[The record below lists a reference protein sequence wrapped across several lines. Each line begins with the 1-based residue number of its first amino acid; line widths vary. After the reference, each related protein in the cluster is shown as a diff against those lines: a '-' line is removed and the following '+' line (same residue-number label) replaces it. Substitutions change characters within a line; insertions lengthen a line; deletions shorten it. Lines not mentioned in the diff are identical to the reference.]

1 MDMILIILCICL
13 LILFLFTVG
22 KLIITKK
29 QIRNF
34 TKQTKTLKNSDYKKP
49 ITLESF
55 DEDIVELANALND
68 HINLQKDIYEKYLE
82 NERKLKKIIS
92 GISHDFRTP
101 LTAAN
106 GYLQMIEK
114 SKQLSGVEYEYLKI
128 AIQKTNYLKTLSDDF
143 FELALMESG
152 KDNIESESVNI
163 TRLMTE
169 CVLGHYYRIESEK
182 LGVDI
187 DIPEKPVFIIGNS
200 HILNRI
206 FENLLSNAIKYAQN
220 KISVKITTENE
231 IAEIIVSNDVY
242 DKNSI
247 DISSVF
253 NPFYRGDIRTKEGS
267 GIGLFVVKNLS
278 DKLGITI
285 KADFDSNDYFVI
297 TLLCRLA

>member
-13 LILFLFTVG
+13 LILSLFTIG

-34 TKQTKTLKNSDYKKP
+34 TKETKALKNNDYKKP

-55 DEDIVELANALND
+55 DDDIVELANALND
-68 HINLQKDIYEKYLE
+68 HINFQKEIYEKYLE
-82 NERKLKKIIS
+82 NERKLKEIIS

-143 FELALMESG
+143 FELALIESG
-152 KDNIESESVNI
+152 KDNIESESINI

-169 CVLGHYYRIESEK
+169 CVLGQYYRIEAEK
-182 LGVDI
+182 LIVDI
-187 DIPEKPVFIIGNS
+187 DISEKPVFIIGNR
-200 HILNRI
+200 HMLNRI
-206 FENLLSNAIKYAQN
+206 FENLLSNAIKYAKN

-231 IAEIIVSNDVY
+231 IAKIIVSNDVD
-242 DKNSI
+242 DKSSI

>member
-29 QIRNF
+29 QIRNV
-34 TKQTKTLKNSDYKKP
+34 TKETKALKNNDYKKP

-68 HINLQKDIYEKYLE
+68 HINFQKEIYEKYLE
-82 NERKLKKIIS
+82 NERKLKEIIS

-143 FELALMESG
+143 FELALIESG
-152 KDNIESESVNI
+152 KDNIESESINI

-169 CVLGHYYRIESEK
+169 CVLGQYYRIEAEK
-182 LGVDI
+182 LIVDI
-187 DIPEKPVFIIGNS
+187 DISEKPVFIIGNS
-200 HILNRI
+200 HMLSRI
-206 FENLLSNAIKYAQN
+206 FENLLSNAIKYAKN

-231 IAEIIVSNDVY
+231 IAEIIVSNDVD
-242 DKNSI
+242 DKSSI

-285 KADFDSNDYFVI
+285 KADFDSNNDFVI
-297 TLLCRLA
+297 ALLCRLA

>member
-1 MDMILIILCICL
+1 MDVILILLCICL
-13 LILFLFTVG
+13 LFLFLFTLG
-22 KLIITKK
+22 KLIILKK
-29 QIRNF
+29 QIKNF
-34 TKQTKTLKNSDYKKP
+34 IKETKALKKDDYKKR
-49 ITLESF
+49 ITLENF
-55 DEDIVELANALND
+55 DDDMIELANALND
-68 HINLQKDIYEKYLE
+68 HIDLQKDIYERYLE
-82 NERKLKKIIS
+82 NERKLKEIIS

-114 SKQLSGVEYEYLKI
+114 SKQLSDVEYEYLKI
-128 AIQKTNYLKTLSDDF
+128 AIQKINYLKTLSDDF
-143 FELALMESG
+143 FELAIIESS
-152 KDNIESESVNI
+152 KDNTEFESINI

-169 CVLGHYYRIESEK
+169 CILGQYYRIESEK
-182 LGVDI
+182 LSVDI
-187 DIPEKPVFIIGNS
+187 DISEKPVFIIGNS

-206 FENLLSNAIKYAQN
+206 FENLLSNAIKYAKS
-220 KISVKITTENE
+220 KIAVKIKVENE
-231 IAEIIVSNDVY
+231 FAEITVSNDVY

-253 NPFYRGDIRTKEGS
+253 NPFYRGNIRTKEGS

-285 KADFDSNDYFVI
+285 KADFDSNNYFVI

>member
-13 LILFLFTVG
+13 LILSLFTIG

-34 TKQTKTLKNSDYKKP
+34 TKETKALKNNDYKKP

-55 DEDIVELANALND
+55 DDDIVELANALND
-68 HINLQKDIYEKYLE
+68 HINFQKEIYEKYLE
-82 NERKLKKIIS
+82 NERKLKEIIS

-128 AIQKTNYLKTLSDDF
+128 AIQKTNYLRTLSDDF
-143 FELALMESG
+143 FELALIESG
-152 KDNIESESVNI
+152 KDNIESESINI

-169 CVLGHYYRIESEK
+169 CVLGQYYRIEAEK
-182 LGVDI
+182 LIVDI
-187 DIPEKPVFIIGNS
+187 DISEKPVFIIGNS
-200 HILNRI
+200 HMLNRI
-206 FENLLSNAIKYAQN
+206 FENLLSNAIKYAKN
-220 KISVKITTENE
+220 KISVKITTENK
-231 IAEIIVSNDVY
+231 IAKIIVSNDVD
-242 DKNSI
+242 DKSSI

>member
-1 MDMILIILCICL
+1 MNVILIILCICL
-13 LILFLFTVG
+13 LILFLFTIG
-22 KLIITKK
+22 KLIIAKK

-34 TKQTKTLKNSDYKKP
+34 IKQTNALKNNDYKKP

-55 DEDIVELANALND
+55 DKDMVELANALND
-68 HINLQKDIYEKYLE
+68 HINIQKEIYEKYLE
-82 NERKLKKIIS
+82 NERKLKEIIS

-143 FELALMESG
+143 FELALIESG

-169 CVLGHYYRIESEK
+169 CVLGQYYRIEAEK
-182 LGVDI
+182 LSVDI
-187 DIPEKPVFIIGNS
+187 DISEKPVFIIGNS

-206 FENLLSNAIKYAQN
+206 FENLLSNAIKYAKN
-220 KISVKITTENE
+220 KISVKITTKNE

-242 DKNSI
+242 DKSSI

-253 NPFYRGDIRTKEGS
+253 NPFYRGNIRTKEGS

-278 DKLGITI
+278 DKLGINI

>member
-22 KLIITKK
+22 KLIITKN

-34 TKQTKTLKNSDYKKP
+34 TKETKTLKNSDYKKP

-143 FELALMESG
+143 FELALIESG

-206 FENLLSNAIKYAQN
+206 FENLLSNAIKYAKN
-220 KISVKITTENE
+220 KISVKITAENE

-242 DKNSI
+242 DKSSI

-253 NPFYRGDIRTKEGS
+253 NPFYRGNIRTKEGS

>member
-34 TKQTKTLKNSDYKKP
+34 TKETKALKNNDYKKP

-68 HINLQKDIYEKYLE
+68 HINFQKEIYEKYLE
-82 NERKLKKIIS
+82 NERKLKEIIS

-143 FELALMESG
+143 FELALIESG
-152 KDNIESESVNI
+152 KDNIESESINI

-169 CVLGHYYRIESEK
+169 CVLGQYYRIEAEK
-182 LGVDI
+182 LIVDI
-187 DIPEKPVFIIGNS
+187 DISEKPVFIIGNS
-200 HILNRI
+200 HMLSRI
-206 FENLLSNAIKYAQN
+206 FENLLSNAIKYAKN

-231 IAEIIVSNDVY
+231 IAEIIVSNDVD
-242 DKNSI
+242 DKSSI

-285 KADFDSNDYFVI
+285 KADFDSNNDFVI
-297 TLLCRLA
+297 ALLCRLA